1 MRRLYLNIAAC
12 FAVISGFSQA
22 DSIFTERINSQFKG
36 GIDGW
41 KAFCNK
47 NIEFPN
53 DVKENNL
60 QGMVVISFTLDENGK
75 IKNPVIE
82 NSVCEACDR
91 EALRVLS
98 LSNDKWRPKIEK
110 EKPVSQYIEVSIS
123 FNAIP
128 QPELKPLKERVA
140 MLYENKKYE
149 EVLSLIN
156 KILLNQPYD
165 AAFIMGKG
173 IVLEALGRT
182 EEACKAFKRSVFLG
196 YKESEQ
202 YLKQHC
208 N

>member
-1 MRRLYLNIAAC
+1 MRRLYLNIATC

-22 DSIFTERINSQFKG
+22 DSIYTERINSLFKG
-36 GIDGW
+36 GINGW
-41 KAFCNK
+41 EAFCNK
-47 NIEFPN
+47 NIEIPN
-53 DVKENNL
+53 EVKKNNT
-60 QGMVVISFTLDENGK
+60 QGMVVISFTLDESGN

-98 LSNDKWRPKIEK
+98 LTSDKWKPRIEN
-110 EKPVSQYIEVSIS
+110 EKPVSLYIEVSIS

-128 QPELKPLKERVA
+128 QPELKPLKEQVGV
-140 MLYENKKYE
+140 LYENEKYE
-149 EVLSLIN
+149 EALSLIN

-165 AAFIMGKG
+165 SSFIMGKG
-173 IVLEALGRT
+173 IVLKAMGRT

-202 YLKQHC
+202 YLKQYC